1 MPLTWRRLTGTDS
14 NSTTG
19 EMKPFCFSSNDLKF
33 LLRALH
39 SRNYRLFFIGQGTS
53 LIGTW
58 MQQVAVSWLVYRL
71 TGSALLLGVTG
82 FASQFPTFL
91 MAPVAGVMVDRWN
104 KQRLFLATQLCA
116 MLQSVMLAG
125 FVLTG
130 TIQVWQII
138 LFSTFLGVVNAFDI
152 PVRQALVIDL
162 VERKEELSNAIA
174 LNSSMFNAARL
185 IGPSIAGV
193 LVASFGEGVCF
204 AINAASYL
212 AVILA
217 ITAMRLTPPAKT
229 GVRKHILHELREG
242 FGYAY
247 SFTPIRSLLIL
258 LALTCLMGMPYVVL
272 LPIFAR
278 EILHGGAHTFGF
290 LVAAV
295 GIGALACTIYLASR
309 RSVLGLD
316 RIIAVSAGLFGVAV
330 ACFALSGT
338 FFLSLAFLCLAGFA
352 SMAQI
357 ASSNTILQTV
367 VDNDKRGR
375 VMSFYTMAFMGS
387 TPLGGLV
394 AGIIATRIGAR
405 PTLIMGGLACLAGG
419 IVFARHLPEF
429 RRMVRP
435 IYERL
440 GVIPGVASSTGAEHP
455 PETHQEERE
464 KD

>member
-1 MPLTWRRLTGTDS
+1 
-14 NSTTG
+14 
-19 EMKPFCFSSNDLKF
+19 MKTLPISFNDLKF
-33 LLRALH
+33 LLRALR

-53 LIGTW
+53 LVGTW

-104 KQRLFLATQLCA
+104 KQRLFLITQLCA
-116 MLQSVMLAG
+116 MLQSVLLAG
-125 FVLTG
+125 FVLAG
-130 TIQVWQII
+130 IIRVWQII
-138 LFSTFLGVVNAFDI
+138 AFSAFLGVVNAFDI

-162 VERKEELSNAIA
+162 VEEREDLSNAIA

-185 IGPSIAGV
+185 IGPSIAGM
-193 LVASFGEGVCF
+193 LVASLGEGVCF
-204 AINAASYL
+204 SINAASYV

-217 ITAMRLTPPAKT
+217 ITAMRLNKPVKT
-229 GVRKHILHELREG
+229 RSRKHVLHELREG

-247 SFTPIRSLLIL
+247 SSIPIRNILVL
-258 LALTCLMGMPYVVL
+258 LALTCLMGMSYLVL

-290 LVAAV
+290 LMAAV

-309 RSVLGLD
+309 RSVLGLE

-330 ACFALSGT
+330 ACFALSGS
-338 FFLSLAFLCLAGFA
+338 FFLSMVFLCLAGFA

-357 ASSNTILQTV
+357 ASSNTILQTI

-375 VMSFYTMAFMGS
+375 VMSFYTMAFMGA
-387 TPLGGLV
+387 TPLGGLA
-394 AGIIATRIGAR
+394 AGIIAGRIGAR
-405 PTLIMGGLACLAGG
+405 ATIVMGGMACLAGG
-419 IVFARHLPEF
+419 IMFARQLPSM
-429 RRMVRP
+429 RNMVRP
-435 IYERL
+435 IYEKM
-440 GVIPGVASSTGAEHP
+440 GIIQGTGTRSAVELANDAK
-455 PETHQEERE
+455 EGKKTME
-464 KD
+464 

>member
-1 MPLTWRRLTGTDS
+1 
-14 NSTTG
+14 
-19 EMKPFCFSSNDLKF
+19 MKSFSISSSDLKF

-104 KQRLFLATQLCA
+104 KQRLFLITQLCA
-116 MLQSVMLAG
+116 MLQSVLLAG
-125 FVLTG
+125 FVLAG
-130 TIQVWQII
+130 IIRVWQII
-138 LFSTFLGVVNAFDI
+138 AFSAFLGVVNAFDI

-162 VERKEELSNAIA
+162 VEEREDLSNAIA

-185 IGPSIAGV
+185 IGPSIAGM
-193 LVASFGEGVCF
+193 LVASLGEGVCF
-204 AINAASYL
+204 SINAASYV

-217 ITAMRLTPPAKT
+217 ITAMRLNKPVKT
-229 GVRKHILHELREG
+229 RSRKHVLHELREG

-247 SFTPIRSLLIL
+247 SSIPIRNILVL
-258 LALTCLMGMPYVVL
+258 LALTCLMGMSYLVL

-290 LVAAV
+290 LMAAV

-309 RSVLGLD
+309 RSVLGLE

-330 ACFALSGT
+330 ACFALSGS
-338 FFLSLAFLCLAGFA
+338 FILSLVFLCLAGFA

-357 ASSNTILQTV
+357 ASSNTILQTI
-367 VDNDKRGR
+367 VDDDKRGR
-375 VMSFYTMAFMGS
+375 VMSFYTMSFMGS
-387 TPLGGLV
+387 TPLGGLA
-394 AGIIATRIGAR
+394 AGIIAGRIGAR
-405 PTLIMGGLACLAGG
+405 ATIVMGGMACLAGG
-419 IVFARHLPEF
+419 IVFARQLPAF
-429 RRMVRP
+429 RDMVRP
-435 IYERL
+435 IYEKMGIVQGAGTRSA
-440 GVIPGVASSTGAEHP
+440 VKSSDA
-455 PETHQEERE
+455 PEEGE
-464 KD
+464 